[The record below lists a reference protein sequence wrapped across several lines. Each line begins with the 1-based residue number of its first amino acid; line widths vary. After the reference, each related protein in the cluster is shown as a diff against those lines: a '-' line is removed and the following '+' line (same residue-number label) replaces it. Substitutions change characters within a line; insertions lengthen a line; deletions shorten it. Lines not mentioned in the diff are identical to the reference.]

1 MSDECVSSA
10 ELSRRLKVSPA
21 AVSQMIGPEA
31 NLTVK
36 SLVKIADALNVSS
49 DSLFSGVD
57 SEINLN
63 IEVKVLDFSN
73 HPIYITGQVRSSSD
87 PRLTSVDGDTGY
99 QSTIDYPVAA

>member
-73 HPIYITGQVRSSSD
+73 HPIYITGQVPASSD